1 MLKYLIQKSE
11 IGAGTRGSSL
21 GPMAIR
27 LAAAADETPLFRNQS
42 VEEIPN
48 ENSALFEV
56 DSTPHAKRIDQVV
69 KVYQQHSDVI
79 YRNMDMGNTLVI
91 LSADHA
97 SAGATIAGIRMAH
110 PEKRLGVIW
119 IDAHADLHSPFT
131 TPSGNVHGMPLA
143 ISLAK
148 DNLAMQR
155 NNPSEQCC
163 ESWEELKNTG
173 GISPKL
179 NPTDLVF
186 IGVRD
191 AEREEAYIM
200 NEDRIVNHKVSD
212 VRAAGAV
219 ETAHKSLEYLSE
231 CDLIYVSFDV
241 DSMDPSMVSH
251 GTGTPVKDGLSAKEA
266 ELILTTLLKDERA
279 NCVEFVEVNPLLDEK
294 KNYMAETA
302 LLLVEASV
310 NVLENK

>member
-27 LAAAADETPLFRNQS
+27 LAAAADENPLFRNQS

-148 DNLAMQR
+148 DN
-155 NNPSEQCC
+155 
-163 ESWEELKNTG
+163 
-173 GISPKL
+173 
-179 NPTDLVF
+179 
-186 IGVRD
+186 
-191 AEREEAYIM
+191 
-200 NEDRIVNHKVSD
+200 
-212 VRAAGAV
+212 
-219 ETAHKSLEYLSE
+219 
-231 CDLIYVSFDV
+231 
-241 DSMDPSMVSH
+241 
-251 GTGTPVKDGLSAKEA
+251 
-266 ELILTTLLKDERA
+266 
-279 NCVEFVEVNPLLDEK
+279 
-294 KNYMAETA
+294 
-302 LLLVEASV
+302 
-310 NVLENK
+310 